1 MTDRERIIGLYQ
13 AFAVGD
19 VPTVLA
25 GMDPDIEWNEA
36 EGFVYASGNP
46 YRGPQA
52 VLEGVFMRL
61 MEDVEGFQVAPQR
74 FRGENESVV
83 VEGRYTGTWKST
95 GAKIDAQFAHVW
107 DLKDGKVVR
116 FQQYT
121 DTAQWVAARG

>member
-1 MTDRERIIGLYQ
+1 MIGLYQ

-36 EGFVYASGNP
+36 EGFVYAGGNP

-61 MEDVEGFQVAPQR
+61 MEDVEGFQVKPIR
-74 FRGENESVV
+74 FRGDLESVV

-121 DTAQWVAARG
+121 DTAQWVAARS